1 MELDSSF
8 ESLASVVLEES
19 LEESSE
25 VEEQEEKTSETPL
38 ESDGKHSSD

>member
-19 LEESSE
+19 LEE

-38 ESDGKHSSD
+38 ESDGKHSTD

>member
-1 MELDSSF
+1 MTWNGSF

-25 VEEQEEKTSETPL
+25 VEEQEKTSETPL